1 MCLGVTS
8 ENRNFSSF
16 IFHSTQLGFFLVV
29 CFKSSLYI
37 WVPHNT
43 WLYFMWF
50 CLFGK
55 ERKLIFSQ
63 TRFRSVPFFRFRF
76 RWRSL
81 LHFAEDRSFWGSTL
95 LLPGFRW
102 INKYCNPKTVPCV
115 LMNISASF
123 RTLLSKACALSKNY
137 TLWWASSWQ
146 AATFSR
152 GWKSKLGI
160 QSRQLGLREKMT
172 PGIVFLASLLGCWHC
187 LQFLGLS
194 NYRCAS

>member
-1 MCLGVTS
+1 MKPGLQVIWSSGLCRGLGWGRVFDFDNVPWGHFR
-8 ENRNFSSF
+8 EQEFFVFHFSF
-16 IFHSTQLGFFLVV
+16 NTAGFFLLFF
-29 CFKSSLYI
+29 FKSSLYI

-55 ERKLIFSQ
+55 ERKLTFSQ
-63 TRFRSVPFFRFRF
+63 TRFRSIPFFRF

-123 RTLLSKACALSKNY
+123 RTLLSKAYALSKNY

-152 GWKSKLGI
+152 G
-160 QSRQLGLREKMT
+160 
-172 PGIVFLASLLGCWHC
+172 
-187 LQFLGLS
+187 
-194 NYRCAS
+194 